1 MSLTDLPFA
10 NALLNSTSTLLLLT
24 GYFFIRQKNIRFHRA
39 CMISALSTSTLFLV
53 SYLVYHYNVGSV
65 PFTGQGLVRPVY
77 FSILVSHTLLAATLP
92 PLAILTLVRA
102 LRARFDKHR
111 SVARWTFP
119 IWLYVSVTGV
129 LIYLMLYRW
138 YASTNP

>member
-1 MSLTDLPFA
+1 
-10 NALLNSTSTLLLLT
+10 
-24 GYFFIRQKNIRFHRA
+24 
-39 CMISALSTSTLFLV
+39 MISALSTSTLFLV